1 MWLGFVGATALY
13 ALVPFVYLAG
23 MPSTGGLPAA
33 VRTGLVFGAA
43 GAVVSS
49 FIARRW
55 WTNSLAAARLSV
67 GTVAE
72 PDNLRARLAA
82 GCAVTWGLAELVPIM
97 GLVSA
102 VVWRDLSAGLP
113 FAVAGLLT
121 LYCHRPAVW
130 PLDAIEPVAGRAV

>member
-1 MWLGFVGATALY
+1 MWLGVVAATALY
-13 ALVPFVYLAG
+13 ALVPYIYLAG
-23 MPSTGGLPAA
+23 APATGVLPAA
-33 VRTGLVFGAA
+33 VRTGLVFAA
-43 GAVVSS
+43 SGAVVSS

-55 WTNSLAAARLSV
+55 WTNSLAAARLST
-67 GTVAE
+67 GAAAE

-82 GCAVTWGLAELVPIM
+82 GCAVTWGVAELVPIM

-102 VVWRDLSAGLP
+102 VVWRDSSAGLP

-130 PLDAIEPVAGRAV
+130 PQETIEPTPREAA

>member
-13 ALVPFVYLAG
+13 ALVPYVYLAG
-23 MPSTGGLPAA
+23 TPERGVLPAV
-33 VRTGLVFGAA
+33 VRTGLLFAAA
-43 GAVVSS
+43 GAVMSS

-55 WTNSLAAARLSV
+55 WMNSLSAARLST
-67 GTVAE
+67 GAAAE

-82 GCAVTWGLAELVPIM
+82 GCAVTWGVAELVPIM

-102 VVWRDLSAGLP
+102 VVWRDSSVAPP

-130 PLDAIEPVAGRAV
+130 PHDAIVPAPREAA